1 MTPRVSLVA
10 EGDRFRAVTRALEFL
25 GDAPLEKAANAKK
38 IIVKPNFVS
47 AYHPLSATHIDA
59 TRAVLEYI
67 LPVAGGEVVVA
78 EGSAHGSTK
87 RAYDNYGYGALYDEY
102 GIEFLDLNF
111 DEARPFSVF
120 DDKYNQVSIRVA
132 RTLLESDFRISVGP
146 PKTHDTVGVTLSV
159 KNAAMAAPQKRS
171 GTLARTLNRFCGTAV
186 GDDKW
191 AVHRGCAA
199 THLNIYLL
207 ATVTPPHLAVL
218 DGHRAMEG
226 NGPIYGEPVD
236 WGIAM
241 ASEDAVSLDFTC
253 ARMMGVEPARIGY
266 LYYCARAGLGNPDDV
281 EVVGADPAKHSRKFV
296 LHDTADAHFWWDV
309 PEDKLAELG
318 LFPQKI
324 GTENKI

>member
-1 MTPRVSLVA
+1 MTLRVSLVA
-10 EGDRFRAVTRALEFL
+10 EGDRFRAVTKSLELL
-25 GDAPLEKAANAKK
+25 GESPLEKAANAKK
-38 IIVKPNFVS
+38 IVVKPNFVS
-47 AYHPLSATHIDA
+47 AYHPLSATHVDA

-67 LPVAGGEVVVA
+67 LPVVAGEVIVA
-78 EGSAHGSTK
+78 EGSVHGSTK
-87 RAYDNYGYGALYDEY
+87 RAFKNYRYCGLCDEY
-102 GIEFLDLNF
+102 GLEFRDLNF

-146 PKTHDTVGVTLSV
+146 PKTHDAVGVTLSV

-171 GTLARTLNRFCGTAV
+171 GPLTRTLNSFCGTAV
-186 GDDKW
+186 RDDKW
-191 AVHRGCAA
+191 AVHRSCAA

-207 ATVTPPHLAVL
+207 ATATLPHLAVL
-218 DGHRAMEG
+218 DGHTAMEG

-241 ASEDAVSLDFTC
+241 ASEDAVALDFTC
-253 ARMMGVEPARIGY
+253 ARMMGVEPARVGY

-309 PEDKLAELG
+309 PEEKLAELG
-318 LFPQKI
+318 LFA
-324 GTENKI
+324 